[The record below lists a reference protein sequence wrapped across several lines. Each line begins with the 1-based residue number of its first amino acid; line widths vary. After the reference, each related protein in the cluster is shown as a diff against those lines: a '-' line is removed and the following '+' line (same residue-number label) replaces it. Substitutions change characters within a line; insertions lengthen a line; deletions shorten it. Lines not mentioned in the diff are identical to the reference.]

1 MPALRELQ
9 RDIVAVM
16 LNRAEPATL
25 VCHLQP
31 AIDLARRI
39 GVYRVNTREN
49 FATALEAAFPVLAGQ
64 MGGTEFRR
72 MAWSYQRHHP
82 SPSGN
87 LFETGRALPGFL
99 AKALAGSVDA
109 WLAELAR
116 LEWAVQEAM
125 TAADSGEQFDPAV
138 IAGMAAEAR
147 SQLRLVLH
155 PSVRLLALD
164 YPCFDSWRSHQQGG
178 RADAPARACAE
189 HLLVRRASDG
199 VELHR
204 LDPAGFLCLSRL
216 AAGATLAEAMAAL
229 EYQAGAAAVA
239 AGLARWAA
247 DDIIIGT
254 LCPPSTGEPATL
266 PGDGPG
272 GNR

>member
-9 RDIVAVM
+9 RDFVAVM

-25 VCHLQP
+25 DCHLEP

-39 GVYRVNTREN
+39 GVYHVNTREN
-49 FATALEAAFPVLAGQ
+49 FATALEAAYPTLAGQ

-99 AKALAGSVDA
+99 ANALAGSADA
-109 WLAELAR
+109 WLADLAR
-116 LEWAVQEAM
+116 LEWAVQDAM
-125 TAADSGEQFDPAV
+125 TAADSGEHFDPAV

-147 SQLRLVLH
+147 DQLRLVLH

-178 RADAPARACAE
+178 RADPPARASAE
-189 HLLVRRASDG
+189 QLLVRRASDG

-204 LDPAGFLCLSRL
+204 LDPAGFLCLSSL

-229 EYQAGAAAVA
+229 EHQAGAAAVA

-247 DDIIIGT
+247 DGIITGT
-254 LCPPSTGEPATL
+254 LCPPPVGGPAAL
-266 PGDGPG
+266 PDNGSGRD
-272 GNR
+272 R

>member
-25 VCHLQP
+25 ACHLLP
-31 AIDLARRI
+31 ATDLARRI
-39 GVYRVNTREN
+39 AVYRVNTREN
-49 FATALEAAFPVLAGQ
+49 FAAALEAAFPALAGQ
-64 MGGTEFRR
+64 MGSTEFRR

-99 AKALAGSVDA
+99 AVALAGSADA

-125 TAADSGEQFDPAV
+125 TAADSGEHFDPGVVASL
-138 IAGMAAEAR
+138 ADEAR
-147 SQLRLVLH
+147 GQLRFVLH

-164 YPCFDSWRSHQQGG
+164 YPCFDSWRIHQQGG
-178 RADAPARACAE
+178 RADAPAMAWAE
-189 HLLVRRASDG
+189 QLLVRRASDG
-199 VELHR
+199 VELQR
-204 LDPAGFLCLSRL
+204 LDHTGFACLSTL

-229 EYQAGAAAVA
+229 EHQASAADAA

-247 DDIIIGT
+247 DGIIIGT
-254 LCPPSTGEPATL
+254 LCPPPVGGAAAF
-266 PGDGPG
+266 PGNGPG
-272 GNR
+272 RDC